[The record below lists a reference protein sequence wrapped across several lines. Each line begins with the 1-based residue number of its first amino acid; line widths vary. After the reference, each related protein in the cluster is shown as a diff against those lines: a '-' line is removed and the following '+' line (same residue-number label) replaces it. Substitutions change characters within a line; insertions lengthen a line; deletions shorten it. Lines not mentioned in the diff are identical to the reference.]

1 MDICPPEQKEAT
13 AMHDLKYLTEKD
25 LEYFRNKQ
33 KEGDSVRIIYLDPE
47 ALDKISFSDID
58 RMEKEAREKR
68 NRQPTAEELEQW
80 LKERGAVMDTKKAEE
95 KIKAEKE
102 VEKRAEQE
110 KVTGE
115 KTSNRKDTGTSADA
129 SKRILDII
137 KEGKLSAGQVS
148 VIVQAIQSGFTA
160 DELEYLYSL
169 TMDSEQMT
177 REYERIR
184 KEKTDGKG

>member
-1 MDICPPEQKEAT
+1 MNNLQ
-13 AMHDLKYLTEKD
+13 YLTEKD

-33 KEGDSVRIIYLDPE
+33 KEGDPVRIIYLDPE
-47 ALDKISFSDID
+47 ALDKISFADID
-58 RMEKEAREKR
+58 RMEKKAREQKG
-68 NRQPTAEELEQW
+68 RQPAEEELEQW

-110 KVTGE
+110 KATGE
-115 KTSNRKDTGTSADA
+115 KTSNRKGTGTSADA

-137 KEGKLSAGQVS
+137 KEGKLSASQVS
-148 VIVQAIQSGFTA
+148 LIVQAIKDGFTA

-169 TMDSEQMT
+169 TRDSEQMIH
-177 REYERIR
+177 EYERIR

>member
-1 MDICPPEQKEAT
+1 
-13 AMHDLKYLTEKD
+13 MHDLKYLTEKD

-33 KEGDSVRIIYLDPE
+33 KEGDPVRIIYLDPK
-47 ALDKISFSDID
+47 ALDKISFADID
-58 RMEKEAREKR
+58 RMEKKAREQKG
-68 NRQPTAEELEQW
+68 RQPAEEELEQW

-110 KVTGE
+110 KATGE
-115 KTSNRKDTGTSADA
+115 KTSNRKGTGTSAVA

-148 VIVQAIQSGFTA
+148 LIVQAIKDGFTA
-160 DELEYLYSL
+160 EELEYLYSL
-169 TMDSEQMT
+169 SADSDQMT
-177 REYERIR
+177 REYERIWK
-184 KEKTDGKG
+184 KEK